1 MAIIPLRAWYVPH
14 YEPLRSL
21 VQRPHDLRLAKN
33 SLLKSALRADFLD
46 ESAAVQDSEWF
57 QRYLSG
63 EGVEFYVEGSGSYA
77 IANIDLISHEIY
89 FTKIDMLS
97 SLEPTIFFSHQVQQP
112 QSSLFIHEA
121 LTAAIAQLNGKSRLP
136 LTLVLAPRATGAP
149 LKLKGSAMTQLRQS
163 LLFVADVGCVVQDLP
178 SPQVCVEVGYA
189 LQCKRAEQILLV
201 APTAEPGE
209 GFPFDVPPSQ
219 RLTARSSPE
228 LQQQMPGAIARS
240 LERFH
245 LFHSSA
251 SVPS

>member
-1 MAIIPLRAWYVPH
+1 MAIIPLKAWYVPH

-57 QRYLSG
+57 QRYLAG
-63 EGVEFYVEGSGSYA
+63 EVVEFYVEGSGSYA

-89 FTKIDMLS
+89 FTKIEMLS
-97 SLEPTIFFSHQVQQP
+97 SLEPTIYFSHQVQRPETSQT
-112 QSSLFIHEA
+112 IHQALIEA
-121 LTAAIAQLNGKSRLP
+121 TSQLNSQSRLP
-136 LTLVLAPRATGAP
+136 LTLVLAPRSTTEP
-149 LKLKGSAMTQLRQS
+149 LKLRSSAMTHLRKC
-163 LLFVADVGCVVQDLP
+163 LLFVADVSTVGNLL

-189 LQCKRAEQILLV
+189 LYCKRAEQVLLID
-201 APTAEPGE
+201 PTADAGE

-219 RLTARSSPE
+219 RLWSRSPQELHRQLPE
-228 LQQQMPGAIARS
+228 AIARC

-245 LFHSSA
+245 LFHSQR
-251 SVPS
+251 